1 MPNFA
6 FRYQA
11 VRSSDKI
18 DANAVGVSSGSEPAK
33 AAILMKSRLL
43 RNIAWF
49 GGQVSGLGTVLPGTV
64 AFVVFR
70 ADGIMQRIFVQF
82 VGLQALKLRLTA
94 QKRSYSIT
102 PRLAEHSFTVERRC
116 KSYFRSHL

>member
-11 VRSSDKI
+11 VRSSEKI
-18 DANAVGVSSGSEPAK
+18 DANTVGVSSGSEPAK

-43 RNIAWF
+43 WNIAWF
-49 GGQVSGLGTVLPGTV
+49 GGQLPGLGTVLPGAV

-70 ADGIMQRIFVQF
+70 ADGMVQKILLQF

-102 PRLAEHSFTVERRC
+102 PRLSEHSSTVERQFKTC
-116 KSYFRSHL
+116 FRPYL